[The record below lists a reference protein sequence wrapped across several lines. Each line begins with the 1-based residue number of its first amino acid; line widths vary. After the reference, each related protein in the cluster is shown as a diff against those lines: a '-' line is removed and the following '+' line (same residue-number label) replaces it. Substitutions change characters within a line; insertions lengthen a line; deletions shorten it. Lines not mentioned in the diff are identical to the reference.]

1 MIAVKF
7 LVFFIVAMVM
17 VYIVSMF
24 FVNLGVRAW
33 RKISSIR
40 EERQDLARRETLLL
54 ETATKVEQL
63 LRATDERVKE
73 LKSLE
78 K

>member
-1 MIAVKF
+1 MPLKVVILGLIA
-7 LVFFIVAMVM
+7 LALLYILLMFIVNIGGKA
-17 VYIVSMF
+17 YRHF
-24 FVNLGVRAW
+24 
-33 RKISSIR
+33 SSVR
-40 EERQDLARRETLLL
+40 EERQDLERRETLLL